1 MSKQYLLQLVCLL
14 FVFCGGSLTV
24 AQELDLDEI
33 DVFGDSAAADPAAPA
48 TQTDD
53 VFSEGG
59 DVFSEGGEASSSD
72 DPMSKDPSQLTQ
84 EDLMALMNQG
94 AALQEEAKWNDAI
107 IVYSR
112 ILQNARFARYAPA
125 LFERAKCFQEVG
137 ELQLA
142 DAGFDEAAANSQVYP
157 ELLTATLTERGKLLM
172 EMGSFEDA
180 LGLFSQAVASNAS
193 DPELLYLR
201 GKAQLRVAQSGF
213 GPPGD
218 NVGMAIKSLKRA
230 I

>member
-59 DVFSEGGEASSSD
+59 DVFSEGDEASSSN
-72 DPMSKDPSQLTQ
+72 DPMSKDPSQLTE

-107 IVYSR
+107 AVYSR
-112 ILQNARFARYAPA
+112 ILQNARFALVWRSSTASERQRRPTVQRWQPA
-125 LFERAKCFQEVG
+125 SVSR
-137 ELQLA
+137 
-142 DAGFDEAAANSQVYP
+142 
-157 ELLTATLTERGKLLM
+157 
-172 EMGSFEDA
+172 
-180 LGLFSQAVASNAS
+180 
-193 DPELLYLR
+193 
-201 GKAQLRVAQSGF
+201 RVLS
-213 GPPGD
+213 
-218 NVGMAIKSLKRA
+218 SLET
-230 I
+230 